1 MAAPTPPEPTSDNA
15 LQRLAERLRSGAAAR
30 WQKARPVEL
39 WKTVLIGPD
48 WSRLL
53 SSLTVTGL
61 TRDTIGLLSCGRL
74 CSPGSVYLASRHFCT
89 LEMGWSVRE
98 QLGKPVGL

>member
-1 MAAPTPPEPTSDNA
+1 VPDGPDGIAIEKAPACHPETRFA
-15 LQRLAERLRSGAAAR
+15 RILAEPIPSPVRL
-30 WQKARPVEL
+30 
-39 WKTVLIGPD
+39 LIGPD
-48 WSRLL
+48 LL

-98 QLGKPVGL
+98 QVGKPVGL